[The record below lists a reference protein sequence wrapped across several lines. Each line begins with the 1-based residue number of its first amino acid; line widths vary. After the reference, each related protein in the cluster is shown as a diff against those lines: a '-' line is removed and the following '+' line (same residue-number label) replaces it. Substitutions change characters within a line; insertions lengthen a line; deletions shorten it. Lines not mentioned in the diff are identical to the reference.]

1 MNMKKIDFI
10 FHKDVEC
17 TILPLLSVMNFTTQ
31 MLNSKIYNKTHQIVP
46 GMSIDIE
53 WMKES
58 IYNYIYEGGII
69 KMKHNIY
76 SVCYYFDKLMMN
88 AADTTPLVRFFMEYI
103 EHCESIERECQEV
116 KRDIFKKYPEIFSHS
131 FTDEPEIYII
141 EPLERQTNAPPPD
154 EPTVGLVI
162 DFMEKWRDCTNQKN
176 QMLSAI
182 CSYINNL
189 AGRISYTKTQL
200 IKMELVRRGKISGTA
215 LDIVIHE
222 MHNQL
227 IELTAEMRRYI
238 IKERTLVY
246 DVTVAN
252 MPSYSQET
260 SVGRILYQ
268 HYRNCRTLRPYDL
281 PQSVINDCTDKP
293 DLWKVVC
300 KARGICG
307 NLLECPGAKRVVT
320 K

>member
-1 MNMKKIDFI
+1 
-10 FHKDVEC
+10 
-17 TILPLLSVMNFTTQ
+17 MNFTTEQ
-31 MLNSKIYNKTHQIVP
+31 MNRKIYNKSRQVVP

-58 IYNYIYEGGII
+58 IYTYIYEGGII

-76 SVCYYFDKLMMN
+76 DVCYYFDKLMIN
-88 AADTTPLVRFFMEYI
+88 VVDTSPLVRFFMEYS
-103 EHCESIERECQEV
+103 EHCDSIEREWQEV
-116 KRDIFKKYPEIFSHS
+116 KRDIFKKYPEIFSYS
-131 FTDEPEIYII
+131 FTDEPEIYVM
-141 EPLERQTNAPPPD
+141 EPMERQTNAPPPD
-154 EPTVGLVI
+154 MPSIGLVI
-162 DFMEKWRDCTNQKN
+162 DFMKNWRDCTNHKN

-189 AGRISYTKTQL
+189 AGQISYTKSQL
-200 IKMELVRRGKISGTA
+200 IKMELGRGGEMSGTA

-252 MPSYSQET
+252 MRHYSQET
-260 SVGRILYQ
+260 SIGRILYE
-268 HYRNCRTLRPYDL
+268 HYRNCCIHVHYNL
-281 PQSVINDCTDKP
+281 PLSVINDCMDKP
-293 DLWKVVC
+293 DLWKILC
-300 KARGICG
+300 KERGIHG
-307 NLLECPGAKRVVT
+307 DLLECP
-320 K
+320 